1 MTDTP
6 QTPADT
12 TTWPAPYAGP
22 RRDSAVRVTSSAT
35 GAIRWTQ
42 DLTPETLG
50 ARDLLVW
57 DGHVLVV
64 GPSVVALHGP
74 DGALLWQRSHREK
87 SPVALANG
95 LAYLET
101 PSYFLQS
108 VRLSNELV
116 LDDAPLPGISGGE
129 TFLELLWPRE
139 GDFIVTTTMP
149 DPTYDSEDDAPPPTP
164 FLSVDR
170 VIYKSRI
177 GTLSKNYD
185 GTLKLPPLFVPERSR
200 WFGATDA
207 HLMSVDVDEGT
218 DARFVSPIERTA
230 DWSADPTGT
239 VALAGTHHDV
249 LTLVAI
255 DLQGHEQWRFTDASA
270 TDFWTAGQP
279 PVGAASGR
287 LVALTS
293 QRVLAFDAGQLA
305 WQVDLRTET
314 PRRATMLGD
323 GSLLV
328 TSGKNLRK
336 LDATGQEVFVTE
348 LPGVIVTSPV
358 VDAAGTIYV
367 ATATQLVAVG

>member
-1 MTDTP
+1 MTEPPT
-6 QTPADT
+6 TPADT
-12 TTWPAPYAGP
+12 TTWPAPFAGP
-22 RRDSAVRVTSSAT
+22 RRDSVVPVTSSAT

-42 DLTPETLG
+42 DLTPETVG

-64 GPSVVALHGP
+64 GPSVMALHGR
-74 DGALLWQRSHREK
+74 DGGLLWERSHREK
-87 SPVALANG
+87 SPVAVANG
-95 LAYLET
+95 LVYLET
-101 PSYFLQS
+101 PAYFLKS
-108 VRLSNELV
+108 VRLSNEVV
-116 LDDAPLPGISGGE
+116 LDDAPLPGISGSE

-139 GDFIVTTTMP
+139 GDFIITTTMP

-164 FLSVDR
+164 YLSVIR
-170 VIYKSRI
+170 VIYGSRV
-177 GTLSKNYD
+177 GALSKNCD
-185 GTLKLPPLFVPERSR
+185 GTLALPALFVPEKSR
-200 WFGATDA
+200 CLCAADA
-207 HLMSVDVDEGT
+207 KLISVDVDEGT
-218 DARFVSPIERTA
+218 DARFVSPIERPLN
-230 DWSADPTGT
+230 WSADHSGK

-255 DLQGHEQWRFTDASA
+255 DLDGNEQWRFTDPSA
-270 TDFWTAGQP
+270 TDFWATGQP

-305 WQVDLRTET
+305 WQVDLRSES

-323 GSLLV
+323 NAVLV

-336 LDATGQEVFVTE
+336 LDANGQEVFVVE
-348 LPGVIVTSPV
+348 LPDAIVTSPV

-367 ATATQLVAVG
+367 ATATQLIAIA